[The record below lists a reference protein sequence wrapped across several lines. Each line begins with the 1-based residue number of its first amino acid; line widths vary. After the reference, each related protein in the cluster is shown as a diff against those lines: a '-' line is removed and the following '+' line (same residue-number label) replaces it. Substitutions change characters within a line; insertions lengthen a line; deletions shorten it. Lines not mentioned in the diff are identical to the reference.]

1 MNCITLHFVDGQRGD
16 DDLIDNNNVI
26 VDQGGPGRGNSAI
39 PTLTEWGMLIFVLLA
54 GLGAVY
60 FMRRQ
65 SRAKI

>member
-1 MNCITLHFVDGQRGD
+1 VNCIILHFVDGQRGD
-16 DDLIDNNNVI
+16 DDLTVNNVI
-26 VDQGGPGRGNSAI
+26 VDQGGLGRGNSAI